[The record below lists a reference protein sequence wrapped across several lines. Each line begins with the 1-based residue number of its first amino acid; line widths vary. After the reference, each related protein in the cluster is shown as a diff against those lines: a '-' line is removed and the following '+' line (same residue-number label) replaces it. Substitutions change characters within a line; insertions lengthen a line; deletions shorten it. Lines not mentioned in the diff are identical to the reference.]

1 MNGPDSHQR
10 RLQSSRLIA
19 GLILVAV
26 AALMF
31 LLDNGGI
38 TVAGAVAM
46 AILGIVMVAIFRRE

>member
-1 MNGPDSHQR
+1 M
-10 RLQSSRLIA
+10 QSSRLIA

-46 AILGIVMVAIFRRE
+46 AILGIVMVAISRRE